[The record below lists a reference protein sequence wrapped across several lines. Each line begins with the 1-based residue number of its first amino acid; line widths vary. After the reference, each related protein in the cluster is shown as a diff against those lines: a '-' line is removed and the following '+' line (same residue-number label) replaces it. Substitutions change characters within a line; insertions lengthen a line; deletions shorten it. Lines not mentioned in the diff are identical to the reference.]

1 MIVWDPIY
9 NDSTSSEYIQLFS
22 HFCNKT
28 FLWANNS
35 VPPGSNGGKC
45 ENVVFTPGNI
55 TKYENT
61 SYLGVNATLTLYYIY
76 PTVLSIDIDS
86 LTNTFTS
93 VFQKSNTSSFLEI
106 VSSALTISVNII
118 TEEIPLERSTFGN
131 IVRISMESVPLRN
144 TTSDGM
150 IAWDPVYSDAT
161 SHECIQLSTAFCQ
174 LVLNWATNALP
185 LRSDGG
191 QCSSV
196 TLSPVNVSIYDR
208 NVAFGVGATL
218 LLTLRFSHE
227 VNISE
232 SDIFNGLK
240 AAYESSRIFSFLQIL
255 YTPFEDDTD
264 EVQPEQMEIESDTSH
279 TATTIR
285 TSYAVL
291 STTKASTT
299 EASSSTTM
307 HENPFK
313 KITTA
318 QTIEMTVNNFMNKPI
333 TVLTALTIL
342 IFVLVTS
349 GIICFI
355 CTHLNA

>member
-1 MIVWDPIY
+1 MNKMQLFTMMNI
-9 NDSTSSEYIQLFS
+9 STMLLLIQLLTIKS
-22 HFCNKT
+22 QH
-28 FLWANNS
+28 ANETS
-35 VPPGSNGGKC
+35 VNEAFDNFIIEQHTIPPGSNGGKC

-86 LTNTFTS
+86 LTNTFT
-93 VFQKSNTSSFLEI
+93 
-106 VSSALTISVNII
+106 
-118 TEEIPLERSTFGN
+118 
-131 IVRISMESVPLRN
+131 ISMESVPLRN

-318 QTIEMTVNNFMNKPI
+318 QTIEMTQ
-333 TVLTALTIL
+333 LLY
-342 IFVLVTS
+342 
-349 GIICFI
+349 
-355 CTHLNA
+355 